1 MHAILLAGA
10 ALVGLPV
17 LLHLIMKQEPK
28 RLPFPAFRFLKQK
41 QKTNQRKMRL
51 RHFLLLALRMLLI
64 ALFCLTL
71 YQPTLLLSEGFHL
84 AAEQPVAA
92 VFVFDTSPSMGY
104 RVGESSRLE
113 EARKRALSLLDDL
126 PAQSRI
132 AIVDPG
138 NPQDAAGSWELS
150 LTDARHKIE
159 RLQEPQGTAQP
170 VTTGVATAYRLL
182 KTVDTETEAATPL
195 PRLVVVFSDRA
206 AASWDASRA
215 DELTPLRD
223 AIPHPPETAHLFVD
237 VGVDQPTNV
246 AITSATISPQVV
258 PAHQPVTLAV
268 TIQATGA
275 DVPEAAVRCRLD
287 QNGSPLSKPLHLTAG
302 SPQAITFTLT
312 DLKPGFHQVELSL
325 ETPDALLADNI
336 RYVTFRV
343 GEARQVLTITDHT
356 DDAIYWRLAHEKK
369 GEFATVVKTPA
380 EVDAQR
386 IDFGQYEAVVLLSVA
401 DPTNLWRGLSDYVAR
416 GGKLLIIPGG
426 ADQVTRSAYDPT
438 THPAAAALMP
448 GKLTEI
454 VDVGRDRPAGAEWQ
468 LTDTAIHQHALL
480 APFREW
486 KLRGTVDFL
495 QNPRRVWK
503 YWRVEADPKAVVVT
517 YDWPPNR
524 DHHDPAILERLVGS
538 GKVLLLTTRMD
549 SPWDADRRWH
559 NYWETAGSS
568 WTVVFPNLLLNYLA
582 GSSAD
587 ANFQW
592 TVGQTVLL
600 PLPKGT
606 TGEPR
611 KLVLEGPGVNGRDA
625 FPEVENDQT
634 EFRLPPDRT
643 RTAGNFVL
651 RSEANDWRAAF
662 SLNLSTQESD
672 LSKVPDEAIAAVFGP
687 DSIIPAAKEID
698 FRGGLDPKFN
708 QPIDLF
714 PWLLLAVL
722 VLFAL
727 EGLIANR
734 FYRLRGTPSVT
745 QTTATG

>member
-71 YQPTLLLSEGFHL
+71 YQPTLMLSGGFHL

-132 AIVDPG
+132 AILDPG

-150 LTDARHKIE
+150 LTDARNKIE
-159 RLQEPQGTAQP
+159 RLKEPQGSTQP

-182 KTVDTETEAATPL
+182 KTVDAESETPTPL
-195 PRLVVVFSDRA
+195 PRLIVVFSDRA
-206 AASWDASRA
+206 AACWDASRTE
-215 DELTPLRD
+215 ELTSLRE

-237 VGVDQPTNV
+237 VGIDQPTNV
-246 AITSATISPQVV
+246 AITSATISPQMV
-258 PAHQPVTLAV
+258 PAHQPVTVAV
-268 TIQATGA
+268 TVQATGA

-287 QNGSPLSKPLHLTAG
+287 QSGTPLSKPLQLTAG
-302 SPQAITFTLT
+302 TPQAITFTLT

-325 ETPDALLADNI
+325 ETPDALRADDN
-336 RYVTFRV
+336 RYATFRV
-343 GEARQVLTITDHT
+343 REARQILTITDQP
-356 DDAIYWRLAHEKK
+356 DDAIYWRLAHDKL
-369 GEFATVVKTPA
+369 GEFSAIVKTPA
-380 EVDAQR
+380 EVETQR

-401 DPTNLWRGLSDYVAR
+401 DPTNLWRRLTDYVSR

-426 ADQVTRSAYDPT
+426 PEQVTRSAYDPT
-438 THPAAAALMP
+438 TNPAAAALLP
-448 GKLTEI
+448 GKLTAI
-454 VDVGRDRPAGAEWQ
+454 VDVSAERPAGTEWQ
-468 LTDTAIHQHALL
+468 LSDAALRRHALL

-486 KLRGTVDFL
+486 KLRGNVDFL
-495 QNPRRVWK
+495 QNPRRIWK
-503 YWRVEADPKAVVVT
+503 YWRVEADPQAVVIT
-517 YDWPPNR
+517 YDWPTDR
-524 DHHDPAILERLVGS
+524 DPHDPAILERIVGQ

-568 WTVVFPNLLLNYLA
+568 WTVVFPNLLMRYLA
-582 GSSAD
+582 GDSAD

-592 TVGQTVLL
+592 TVGQTVTL
-600 PLPKGT
+600 PLPKGSA
-606 TGEPR
+606 GEPR
-611 KLVLEGPGVNGRDA
+611 KLILEGPGVSGSDA
-625 FPEVENDQT
+625 FPEVSEDQT
-634 EFRLPPDRT
+634 EYRLLPDRT

-651 RSEANDWRAAF
+651 RTEANDWREAF
-662 SLNLSTQESD
+662 SLNLTAEESD
-672 LSKVPDEAIAAVFGP
+672 LTKVSEAAITAVFGP
-687 DSIIPAAKEID
+687 NSIIPAAKEID

-714 PWLLLAVL
+714 PWLLIAVL

-734 FYRLRGTPSVT
+734 FYRPNHSPGNPP
-745 QTTATG
+745 TTGAG